1 MSGDEPSPSLREQTQ
16 RFLSEFFAKGEE
28 LVRDLIL
35 ENERLRQELAGD
47 IPVTPTTPVVLQRLV
62 RQVEEL
68 ERECGE
74 IRKLAGSMQEQSGD
88 YHTRL
93 DDLEREHYHLAAMYV
108 AGNQFHTAAT
118 IDDVLRTITEIL
130 LNFVGVGRF
139 TVYGVDEERQVAF
152 PMMREG
158 ADLSEC
164 SELALSSEGAPEGSE
179 AAPLAEVVAPSGPWR
194 VGGSLAAADGTLMH
208 LPLVSGTRLVGVA
221 RIESFLPQKSEFV
234 DTDFSLLELVSEHA
248 GIGIETAWIRAH
260 AREVPMQR
268 GAVEGL
274 VRG

>member
-1 MSGDEPSPSLREQTQ
+1 MSGDDTSPSLREQTQ

-35 ENERLRQELAGD
+35 ENERLRQEVAGE
-47 IPVTPTTPVVLQRLV
+47 IAPTPTTPVVLQRLV

-74 IRKLAGSMQEQSGD
+74 IRKLAGSMQQQSGD

-139 TVYGVDEERQVAF
+139 TVYGVDEEEQVAF
-152 PMMREG
+152 PVMREG
-158 ADLSEC
+158 GDVSEC
-164 SELALSSEGAPEGSE
+164 TALSLSGEP
-179 AAPLAEVVAPSGPWR
+179 PLTQIVSPSGPWR
-194 VGGSLAAADGTLMH
+194 VGSPLIAGEGTLMY

>member
-1 MSGDEPSPSLREQTQ
+1 VSGDDASPSLREQTQ

-35 ENERLRQELAGD
+35 ENERLRQEVAGEVA
-47 IPVTPTTPVVLQRLV
+47 PTPTTPVVLQRLV

-74 IRKLAGSMQEQSGD
+74 IRKLAGSMQQQSGD

-139 TVYGVDEERQVAF
+139 TVYGVDEEQQLAF
-152 PMMREG
+152 PVMREG
-158 ADLSEC
+158 GDLSEC
-164 SELALSSEGAPEGSE
+164 TELPLSGES
-179 AAPLAEVVAPSGPWR
+179 PLGEIVAPTGPWR
-194 VGGSLAAADGTLMH
+194 VGSPLAGAGADGTLMH

-234 DTDFSLLELVSEHA
+234 DTDYSLLELVSEHA

-268 GAVEGL
+268 GAVESL